1 MYVCTLMCKHACLCA
16 HARECSPRKVL
27 VGMTVARDAPTGVP
41 LCLCAMIM
49 YLCAMPVWG
58 RGRGRMGFMFTKLPV
73 CL

>member
-1 MYVCTLMCKHACLCA
+1 MYVCTLVCKHACLCA

-27 VGMTVARDAPTGVP
+27 VSMTVARDAPTSVP
-41 LCLCAMIM
+41 LC
-49 YLCAMPVWG
+49 LCAMPVWG